1 MSIAA
6 SRCCSADR
14 QERKKARRGGGGR
27 QRETEGEAM
36 RWRMREGGKRES
48 RRERVFCVCSCL
60 GDREDGEQ
68 NRMYSVCLC
77 AFMCVFWY
85 TVYVL
90 QLAHSAHVVRCVYEL
105 LNAFSWPNVKKRIHG
120 ER

>member
-14 QERKKARRGGGGR
+14 QERKKARRGGGG

-90 QLAHSAHVVRCVYEL
+90 QLVHSAHVVRCVYEL
-105 LNAFSWPNVKKRIHG
+105 LNAFAWPNVKKRIHG